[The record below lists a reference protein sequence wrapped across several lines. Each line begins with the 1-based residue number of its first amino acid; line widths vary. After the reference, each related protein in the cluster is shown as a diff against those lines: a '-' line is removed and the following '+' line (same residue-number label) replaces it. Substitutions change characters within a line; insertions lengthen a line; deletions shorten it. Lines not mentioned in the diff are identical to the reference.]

1 MSDENET
8 PEVKKPKVV
17 KEVEPTN
24 QFNQAL
30 TNDLKEEYEET
41 KAQYKAAKKMAK
53 TVHERTNVMKMY
65 QDSLIDFATESRILQ
80 DWTLN
85 TQINQE
91 INALTRRL
99 STGQRGW

>member
-1 MSDENET
+1 MSEETKT
-8 PEVKKPKVV
+8 PEVKKPK
-17 KEVEPTN
+17 EVEPPVN
-24 QFNQAL
+24 QFSQAL
-30 TNDLKEEYEET
+30 SNDLKEEYEET
-41 KAQYKAAKKMAK
+41 KKQYKAAKKMAK

-65 QDSLIDFATESRILQ
+65 QDSLIDFAVESRILQ

>member
-1 MSDENET
+1 MSEEKK
-8 PEVKKPKVV
+8 PEVVEV
-17 KEVEPTN
+17 VEPVN

-41 KAQYKAAKKMAK
+41 KKQYKAAKKMAK

-85 TQINQE
+85 GQLNQE
-91 INALTRRL
+91 IDAITRRV
-99 STGQRGW
+99 STGRRGW